1 MSPELRR
8 DVAENVTTKETL
20 KMIRETNQG
29 HLQFT
34 SQWRQQ
40 KGKNETKRG
49 KKRSKIERKRGVGG
63 EGRRSIILKK
73 DFFYSPKL

>member
-1 MSPELRR
+1 MSLELQQ

-40 KGKNETKRG
+40 KGKNETKRRKKIKDRKKKGCRRGG
-49 KKRSKIERKRGVGG
+49 KKINNPEKR
-63 EGRRSIILKK
+63 I
-73 DFFYSPKL
+73 FFYSPKL